1 MGGHGEVFRGQ
12 RGAVCQYFE
21 QGGAAVTEGGQ
32 IMRGFCDLYSQAG
45 PKLPSRLDKERRFLQ
60 VHGEASGG
68 VTHLETHKSR

>member
-32 IMRGFCDLYSQAG
+32 VMRGFCNFYSQAG
-45 PKLPSRLDKERRFLQ
+45 PKLASRLGNERIFL
-60 VHGEASGG
+60 
-68 VTHLETHKSR
+68 